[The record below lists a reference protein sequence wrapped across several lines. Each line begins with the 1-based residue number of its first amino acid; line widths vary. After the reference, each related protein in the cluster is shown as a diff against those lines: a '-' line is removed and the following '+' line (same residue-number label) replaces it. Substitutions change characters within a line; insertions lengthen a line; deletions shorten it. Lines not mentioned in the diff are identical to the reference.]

1 MDIVLRALLAFVFLV
16 VLLRV
21 IGRRELSS
29 FEPFDLILLIVI
41 GDLVQQGVT
50 QSDYSLTGILLSV
63 GTFAVL
69 TVVLSFL
76 TARVRWIRPMVEA
89 APIIV
94 VQDGELIEKN
104 LRRER
109 MTAEEI
115 AAEARQQQI
124 ASLDEVAWAVVEGN
138 GRVSF
143 VTKR

>member
-1 MDIVLRALLAFVFLV
+1 MDVVLRAALAFIFLV
-16 VLLRV
+16 ALLRV

-29 FEPFDLILLIVI
+29 LEPFDLILLVVI

-50 QSDYSLTGILLSV
+50 QSDYSFTGILLSV

-76 TARVRWIRPMVEA
+76 SARVRWVRPVVEA
-89 APIIV
+89 APLIV
-94 VQDGELIEKN
+94 VQDGKVIEKN

-109 MTAEEI
+109 MTAAEV

-124 ASLDEVAWAVVEGN
+124 GSLDEVQWAVVESN